1 MRIDGV
7 GGFHVEREERPAF
20 TSGFTRWIEQWST
33 GPAYPGLIE
42 LVGIAARGR
51 GLAPDEVALV
61 ARMTGTTPEA
71 VIREYKRD
79 NTAWAQTQ
87 AALDQ
92 PDLARLDTHLDE
104 IARQG
109 QDPPCIP

>member
-1 MRIDGV
+1 MRSHSG
-7 GGFHVEREERPAF
+7 EPAHK
-20 TSGFTRWIEQWST
+20 TCAESWIAANPTEARLGRFASDIQ
-33 GPAYPGLIE
+33 

-79 NTAWAQTQ
+79 NTAWAQKQ